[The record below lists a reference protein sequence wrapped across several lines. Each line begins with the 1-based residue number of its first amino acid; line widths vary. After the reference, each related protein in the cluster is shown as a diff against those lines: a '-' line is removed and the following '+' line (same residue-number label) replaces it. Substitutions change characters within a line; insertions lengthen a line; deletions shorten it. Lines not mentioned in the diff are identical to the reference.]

1 MILNIKSMKNWSTFF
16 KKHHKWPSLVL
27 TFFIL
32 LFALSGIVMN
42 HRETFS
48 SLDVNRSYLG
58 SEYQYS
64 HWNKAAVKSA
74 LQIEGDT
81 ALIYGNVGVWKT
93 TDNFKSFE
101 NFNQGFPEG
110 IDNCKIEKLFYTTS
124 GELFAGTLLGLYTH
138 QNDAWVKVD
147 LPVSEKRVVDLLEV
161 KGEFYVLTRSH
172 LLKRNSSGFEI
183 IELLPKADYDGKI
196 SLFKTLWEVHSGEAF
211 GILGKLFVDF
221 IGLVFILLCFSGL
234 IYFIYPKWIRSLKE
248 KVKKGKG
255 KSEKDIKNTVQRKA
269 TFLKFNLKW
278 HNHLGYWLIV
288 FLLLSTLTGMFLR
301 PPLLISIV
309 SAKVDKIPFTHLDD
323 PNPWYDQLRRITYDK
338 DLDRVLL
345 ASNEAIY
352 YTDDFFETAPQSF
365 SSQAPISVMGVNV
378 FEVIKPGQYLVGSFS
393 GLFYWIPEQN
403 LIFDYFTKKPH
414 VPVKIMGPPI
424 SSHPVAGYLRDADG
438 REFVFDYSLGVGNM
452 TDATHFVSMPQKIQD
467 APISLWNLCLE
478 IHTGRIYQYLF
489 GKFYILFIPLAGLTI
504 LWILITGLVLYLK
517 RRKK

>member
-1 MILNIKSMKNWSTFF
+1 MKNWTKFF

-48 SLDVNRSYLG
+48 TVDVNRNYLG
-58 SEYQYS
+58 SEYQYTN
-64 HWNKAAVKSA
+64 WNKAAVKSG

-81 ALIYGNVGVWKT
+81 SLIYGNVGVWKT
-93 TDNFKSFE
+93 TDNFNSFE
-101 NFNQGFPEG
+101 SFNQGFPEG
-110 IDNCKIEKLFYTTS
+110 IDNCKIEKLFRTTS
-124 GELFAGTLLGLYTH
+124 GELYAGTLLGLYAYED
-138 QNDAWVKVD
+138 DAWVKVD

-172 LLKRNSSGFEI
+172 LLKRNSTGFKI
-183 IELLPKADYDGKI
+183 INLLPRSDHDGKI

-211 GILGKLFVDF
+211 GLIGKLFVDF
-221 IGLVFILLCFSGL
+221 IGLIFILLSISGI
-234 IYFIYPKWIRSLKE
+234 IYFIYPKWMKRLKA
-248 KVKKGKG
+248 KGHGVNKKAK
-255 KSEKDIKNTVQRKA
+255 
-269 TFLKFNLKW
+269 FLKFNLKW
-278 HNHLGYWLIV
+278 HNRLGYWMIV
-288 FLLLSTLTGMFLR
+288 FLILSALTGMFLR

-309 SAKVDKIPFTHLDD
+309 NAKVDKLPYTHLDD
-323 PNPWYDQLRRITYDK
+323 PNPWYDQLRRITYDE

-345 ASNEAIY
+345 ASNEGIY
-352 YTDDFFETAPQSF
+352 YTDDFFETAPVSF

-414 VPVKIMGPPI
+414 VPVKTMGPPI
-424 SSHPVAGYLRDADG
+424 SSHPIAGYLRDADG
-438 REFVFDYSLGVGNM
+438 REFVFDYNLGVGNM
-452 TDATHFVSMPQKIQD
+452 TDATHFVTMPQKIQE

-478 IHTGRIYQYLF
+478 IHTGRIYQYIF

-517 RRKK
+517 RGKKMKSN